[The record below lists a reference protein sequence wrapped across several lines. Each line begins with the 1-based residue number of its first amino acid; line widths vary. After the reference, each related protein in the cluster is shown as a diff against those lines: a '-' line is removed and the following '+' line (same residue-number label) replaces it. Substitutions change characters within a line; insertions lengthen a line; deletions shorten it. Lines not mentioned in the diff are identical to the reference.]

1 MTGIGGFDGPP
12 DSGRSGG
19 RTLPVTAGLHVALHR
34 RVLLTNKQADVNV
47 MFP

>member
-12 DSGRSGG
+12 GSGRSGG
-19 RTLPVTAGLHVALHR
+19 RTLPVTAGLHVALHS
-34 RVLLTNKQADVNV
+34 VFLTNKQADVNV